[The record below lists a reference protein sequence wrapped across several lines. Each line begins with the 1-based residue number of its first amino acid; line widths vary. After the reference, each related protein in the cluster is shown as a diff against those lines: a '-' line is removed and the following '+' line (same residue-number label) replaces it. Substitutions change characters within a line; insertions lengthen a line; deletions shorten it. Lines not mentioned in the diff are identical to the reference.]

1 MGNSELSPAMK
12 NVAKWCAVL
21 SIIAVIYPLIF
32 LVPDAGY
39 PFKAISDAAQLT
51 THTHLVGNTLLFFMV
66 GFLFSFTSFSRAKK
80 IWPTLGAITLLIALL
95 GLFFGLLPL
104 IIVGYSIYAISMLV
118 MGVGILA
125 RT

>member
-1 MGNSELSPAMK
+1 MGNSELSPAMRSL
-12 NVAKWCAVL
+12 AKWCAFL

-32 LVPDAGY
+32 LVPGAGY
-39 PFKAISDAAQLT
+39 PLRPLSGEAQLT

-66 GFLFSFTSFSRAKK
+66 GFLFTYTSFERAKRL
-80 IWPTLGAITLLIALL
+80 WPTIGAVALLIALS

-104 IIVGYSIYAISMLV
+104 IIVGYSVYAISMLV
-118 MGVGILA
+118 MAVGILI